1 MQTEYSAHL
10 RVTRWLMSNQ
20 TNARFSALQRLLS
33 LLFVFTLFLGL
44 LPAFF
49 MQLDRTVNAVLITVL
64 SLLCFFLLRVS
75 LPDSVKNRG

>member
-1 MQTEYSAHL
+1 MPI
-10 RVTRWLMSNQ
+10 
-20 TNARFSALQRLLS
+20 S
-33 LLFVFTLFLGL
+33 LKKGEKVSLTKNNPGLAFGITTAGLFLGL

-49 MQLDRTVNAVLITVL
+49 MQFDRTVNAVLITVL